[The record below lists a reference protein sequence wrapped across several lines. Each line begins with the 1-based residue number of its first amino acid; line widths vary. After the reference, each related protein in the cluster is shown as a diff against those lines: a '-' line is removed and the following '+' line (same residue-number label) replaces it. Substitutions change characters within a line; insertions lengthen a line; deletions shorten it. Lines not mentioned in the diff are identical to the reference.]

1 MATEEK
7 KPAEETAAPA
17 ADQPAT
23 SAPIKK
29 KGLMLGSGIASLVAL
44 AWMLSIVAVPSQR
57 KHAFHPLQGPFIA
70 DVPPSTG
77 FQVNLSGNGGKH
89 FLSLTLKV
97 EVDALKLPIVLSP
110 ARMVSGNAHLTL
122 FSAGMVETTWPEGSG
137 QALFSSSMQGASF
150 PGAQIAFPRT
160 KKGKQY
166 LVEFSVVLFGPQ
178 TFNFRVFDYPLGG
191 YQDVALPGNRADI
204 LTVLVPPIDSISG
217 ALEFG
222 AGIQQRDPASEAA
235 GWALYS
241 VRVSTTS

>member
-1 MATEEK
+1 MADTSEA
-7 KPAEETAAPA
+7 PVAAPRTQALRKLGIDTRRMA
-17 ADQPAT
+17 AAKPRFMTD
-23 SAPIKK
+23 
-29 KGLMLGSGIASLVAL
+29 L
-44 AWMLSIVAVPSQR
+44 QR
-57 KHAFHPLQGPFIA
+57 AKA
-70 DVPPSTG
+70 
-77 FQVNLSGNGGKH
+77 
-89 FLSLTLKV
+89 LKV

-160 KKGKQY
+160 KKGKHY